1 MKNAERTYYL
11 SPSYRAMIYIV
22 ILPLVI
28 LIINSCYK
36 LIVNPQQ
43 DVWTQVFITVLT
55 FFVTAAYLRMPY
67 LIRVEGESTLVFK
80 SIFSEKKIEAADL
93 ISLSSS
99 NKMAIFTHK
108 GGKIRMV
115 NRIRNMQEL
124 VKFIKKINSQFST
137 ADYKYT
143 V

>member
-67 LIRVEGESTLVFK
+67 LIRIEGESTLVFK